1 MLYLGELNKKELIK
15 ELRRVV
21 KEDEKIRA
29 KQKRKENEVKQLKA
43 KIISIEK
50 KHRGI
55 WKRKKQIKIATV
67 SAYIV
72 SSIVFMLSITLLFK
86 GFYKFL
92 TFQWGDGIK
101 YSPIFFIAW
110 ILICCTKEIFYFV
123 KFIPKNI
130 LWPRYEKKAEE
141 LILKDEE
148 HFELSKKVGS
158 LEWNIPFIRYEFIK
172 SREKNNLK
180 VRYYGWE
187 SFLLDYLLSKQAST
201 IKEATQ
207 LLEKEWALKKNKKRM
222 TYDMRR
228 ANEFNAYLK
237 NLLVS
242 MKQSAKGTCFV
253 TNKKIDN
260 IVVF

>member
-1 MLYLGELNKKELIK
+1 MLYLAELSKKELIK
-15 ELRRVV
+15 ELRRVI
-21 KEDEKIRA
+21 KEDGKIRA

-43 KIISIEK
+43 KIMSIEK

-55 WKRKKQIKIATV
+55 WKRKKQIKVATV
-67 SAYIV
+67 SAYLV
-72 SSIVFMLSITLLFK
+72 SSIVFILSLTLLLK
-86 GFYKFL
+86 GVFMFL

-101 YSPIFFIAW
+101 YSPIFLIAW
-110 ILICCTKEIFYFV
+110 VLICCTKEIFYFV

-130 LWPRYEKKAEE
+130 LWPHYEKKAEE

-187 SFLLDYLLSKQAST
+187 EFLLNYLLSNQASN

-207 LLEKEWALKKNKKRM
+207 LLEKEWALKKNKKRL
-222 TYDMRR
+222 TY
-228 ANEFNAYLK
+228 
-237 NLLVS
+237 S
-242 MKQSAKGTCFV
+242 
-253 TNKKIDN
+253 
-260 IVVF
+260 